1 MDRLTELINRR
12 PSRWSNLT
20 IKEFERDIT
29 ILQESCKHLV
39 IRDEYVTSLQE
50 ENEKLQKS
58 KDWYDN
64 KLYQAIDR
72 NQCLSEENERYKKAL
87 FALLNL
93 SYESDADLCVDII
106 TDTLSGEELMDF
118 YHDDSIKGEKS
129 FKEMYEESL

>member
-1 MDRLTELINRR
+1 MDRLKELINRR

-20 IKEFERDIT
+20 IKEFERDIA

-39 IRDEYVTSLQE
+39 VRDEYVSSLQ
-50 ENEKLQKS
+50 
-58 KDWYDN
+58 
-64 KLYQAIDR
+64 
-72 NQCLSEENERYKKAL
+72 EENERYKKAL

-106 TDTLSGEELMDF
+106 TDTLGGYELMDF

-129 FKEMYEESL
+129 FKEMYEDN